1 MKIVKQVLLATT
13 LSLLAVSCKNEEVKV
28 SQEIASKPVENV
40 KPIPSN
46 PKTASFEI
54 EGMTCAVGCANLIE
68 GKLSKLD
75 GVAEAKVDFESKT
88 ATVTYDADQLNLQ
101 KITKTVEEIGGR
113 KLYKVSKVKS

>member
-1 MKIVKQVLLATT
+1 MKIVKKALLAAT
-13 LSLLAVSCKNEEVKV
+13 LSLLAVSCKNAEEKV
-28 SQEIASKPVENV
+28 NQEIASEPVENV

-75 GVAEAKVDFESKT
+75 GVVEAKVNFESKT
-88 ATVTYDADQLNLQ
+88 ATVTYDADALDQQ
-101 KITKTVEEIGGR
+101 KITKTVEAVGGG

>member
-1 MKIVKQVLLATT
+1 MKIVKKALLAATI
-13 LSLLAVSCKNEEVKV
+13 SLLAVSCKNQEVKV
-28 SQEIASKPVENV
+28 SQEIASEPVENI

-75 GVAEAKVDFESKT
+75 GVVEAKVNFESKT
-88 ATVTYDADQLNLQ
+88 ATVTYDADVLDQQ
-101 KITKTVEEIGGR
+101 KITKTVEAVGGG

>member
-1 MKIVKQVLLATT
+1 MKIVKQVLLAVT
-13 LSLLAVSCKNEEVKV
+13 LSLFAVNCKNEKVKV

-46 PKTASFEI
+46 PKTATFEI

-88 ATVTYDADQLNLQ
+88 ATVTYNADQLNLQ
-101 KITKTVEEIGGR
+101 KITKTVEAVGGG